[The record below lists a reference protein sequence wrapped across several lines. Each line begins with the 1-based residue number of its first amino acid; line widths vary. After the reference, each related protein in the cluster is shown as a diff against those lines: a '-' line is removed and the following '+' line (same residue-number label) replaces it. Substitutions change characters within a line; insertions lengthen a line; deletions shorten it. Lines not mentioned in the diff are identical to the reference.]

1 LLTRQGN
8 FWAGLAF
15 VAPALLIYL
24 FYFIYPIPAS
34 AFYSLFRWD
43 GISRLSDFRGIAN
56 WMRLI
61 KDELFWN
68 SFINNII
75 VVVTSLLIQLPLGLG
90 VALIV
95 SSKLIGNRF
104 LKLIYFLPM
113 MLSAVAIGMTWNY
126 IYEPNYGLLNELL
139 KRFGLEAFVSGWL
152 GDADVALGAVIA
164 TMSWQYIPFYM
175 VIFAAG
181 LAGIPAELL
190 ESAVIDG
197 ANSFQKFLKII
208 LPLLRGTIRTAAVL
222 SLTGSLKYFALVF
235 VMTEGGPN
243 NATELMA
250 TYMYKQAFTSFN
262 MGYGSTIALTMFFV
276 AFVLTLFTLRLGRSR
291 I

>member
-1 LLTRQGN
+1 LTRQGN
-8 FWAGLAF
+8 LWAGVAF

-24 FYFIYPIPAS
+24 FYFVYPIPAS
-34 AFYSLFRWD
+34 AFYSLFKWD
-43 GISRLSDFRGIAN
+43 GISPLSDFRGMDN
-56 WMRLI
+56 WFRLI
-61 KDELFWN
+61 KDGLFWN
-68 SFINNII
+68 SFRNNII
-75 VVVTSLLIQLPLGLG
+75 VVVASLLIQLPLGLG
-90 VALIV
+90 IALLV
-95 SSKLIGNRF
+95 SSKLIGSRF

-139 KRFGLEAFVSGWL
+139 KRFGLGTFVSGWL
-152 GDADVALGAVIA
+152 GDPDVALGAVIA

-181 LAGIPAELL
+181 LAGIPEELL

-197 ANSFQKFLKII
+197 ANSFQKFVKII

-222 SLTGSLKYFALVF
+222 SLTGSMKYFSLVF

-262 MGYGSTIALTMFFV
+262 MGYGSTIALTMFF
-276 AFVLTLFTLRLGRSR
+276 FSIVLTLFTLRLGRNKT
-291 I
+291 

>member
-1 LLTRQGN
+1 MTRQGN
-8 FWAGLAF
+8 LWAGVAF

-24 FYFIYPIPAS
+24 FYFVYPIPAS
-34 AFYSLFRWD
+34 AFYSLFKWD
-43 GISRLSDFRGIAN
+43 GISPLSDFRGMDN
-56 WMRLI
+56 WFRLI
-61 KDELFWN
+61 KDGLFWN
-68 SFINNII
+68 SFRNNII
-75 VVVTSLLIQLPLGLG
+75 VVVASLLIQLPLGLG
-90 VALIV
+90 IALLV
-95 SSKLIGNRF
+95 SSKLIGSRF

-139 KRFGLEAFVSGWL
+139 KRFGLGTFVSGWL
-152 GDADVALGAVIA
+152 GDPDVALGAVIA

-181 LAGIPAELL
+181 LAGIPEELL

-197 ANSFQKFLKII
+197 ANSFQKFVKII

-222 SLTGSLKYFALVF
+222 SLTGSMKYFSLVF

>member
-1 LLTRQGN
+1 MTRKGN
-8 FWAGLAF
+8 LWAGVAF
-15 VAPALLIYL
+15 VTPALLIYL

-34 AFYSLFRWD
+34 AFYSLFKWD
-43 GISRLSDFRGIAN
+43 GISKLSDFRCMDN

-68 SFINNII
+68 SFINNIT
-75 VVVTSLLIQLPLGLG
+75 VVVTSLLIHLPFGLG
-90 VALIV
+90 IALLV
-95 SSKLIGNRF
+95 SSKLVGSRF

-139 KRFGLEAFVSGWL
+139 KRLGLGSLVSGWL
-152 GDADVALGAVIA
+152 GDSDVALGAVIA

-181 LAGIPAELL
+181 LAGIPGELL

-197 ANSFQKFLKII
+197 ANPFQKFVKII
-208 LPLLRGTIRTAAVL
+208 LPLLRGTIRTAVVL

-262 MGYGSTIALTMFFV
+262 MGYGSTIALAMFFI
-276 AFVLTLFTLRLGRSR
+276 AFVLTLFTLRFGRNKT
-291 I
+291 

>member
-1 LLTRQGN
+1 MTRQGN
-8 FWAGLAF
+8 LWAGVAF

-34 AFYSLFRWD
+34 AFYSLFKWD
-43 GISRLSDFRGIAN
+43 GISPLSDFRGMDN
-56 WMRLI
+56 WFRLI

-68 SFINNII
+68 SFRNNL
-75 VVVTSLLIQLPLGLG
+75 VVVVASLLIQLPLGLG
-90 VALIV
+90 IALLV
-95 SSKLIGNRF
+95 SSKLIGSRF

-139 KRFGLEAFVSGWL
+139 KRFGLGAFTSGWL
-152 GDADVALGAVIA
+152 GDPDVALGAVIA

-181 LAGIPAELL
+181 LAGIPEELL

-197 ANSFQKFLKII
+197 ANSFQKFVKII

-222 SLTGSLKYFALVF
+222 SLTGSMKYFSLVF

-262 MGYGSTIALTMFFV
+262 MGYGSTIALTMFFF
-276 AFVLTLFTLRLGRSR
+276 AIALTLFTLRLGQNKT
-291 I
+291 

>member
-1 LLTRQGN
+1 MTRQGN
-8 FWAGLAF
+8 LWAGVAF

-24 FYFIYPIPAS
+24 FYFVYPIPAS
-34 AFYSLFRWD
+34 AFYSLFKWD
-43 GISRLSDFRGIAN
+43 GISPLSDFRGMDN
-56 WMRLI
+56 WFRLI
-61 KDELFWN
+61 KDGLFWN
-68 SFINNII
+68 SFRNNII
-75 VVVTSLLIQLPLGLG
+75 VVVASLLIQLPLGLG
-90 VALIV
+90 IALLV
-95 SSKLIGNRF
+95 SSKLIGSRF

-139 KRFGLEAFVSGWL
+139 KRFGLGTFASGWL
-152 GDADVALGAVIA
+152 GDPDVALGAVIA

-181 LAGIPAELL
+181 LAGIPEELL

-262 MGYGSTIALTMFFV
+262 MGYGSTIALTMFF
-276 AFVLTLFTLRLGRSR
+276 FSIVLTLFTLRLGRNKT
-291 I
+291 

>member
-1 LLTRQGN
+1 MLTRQGN

>member
-1 LLTRQGN
+1 MTRQGN
-8 FWAGLAF
+8 LWAGVAF

-24 FYFIYPIPAS
+24 FYFVYPIPAS
-34 AFYSLFRWD
+34 AFYSLFKWD
-43 GISRLSDFRGIAN
+43 GISPLSDFRGMDN
-56 WMRLI
+56 WFRLI
-61 KDELFWN
+61 KDGLFWN
-68 SFINNII
+68 SFRNNII
-75 VVVTSLLIQLPLGLG
+75 VVVASLLIQLPLGLG
-90 VALIV
+90 IALLV
-95 SSKLIGNRF
+95 SSKLIGSRF

-139 KRFGLEAFVSGWL
+139 KRFGLGTFASGWL
-152 GDADVALGAVIA
+152 GDPDVALGAVIA

-181 LAGIPAELL
+181 LAGIPEELL

-197 ANSFQKFLKII
+197 ANSFQKFVKII

-222 SLTGSLKYFALVF
+222 SLTGSMKYFSLVF

-262 MGYGSTIALTMFFV
+262 MGYGSTIALTMFF
-276 AFVLTLFTLRLGRSR
+276 FSIVLTLFTLRLGRNKT
-291 I
+291 

>member
-1 LLTRQGN
+1 LTRQGN
-8 FWAGLAF
+8 LWAGVAF

-24 FYFIYPIPAS
+24 FYFVYPIPAS
-34 AFYSLFRWD
+34 AFYSLFKWD
-43 GISRLSDFRGIAN
+43 GISPLSDFRGMDN
-56 WMRLI
+56 WFRMI
-61 KDELFWN
+61 KDGLFWN
-68 SFINNII
+68 SFRNNII
-75 VVVTSLLIQLPLGLG
+75 VVVASLLIQLPLGLG
-90 VALIV
+90 IALLV
-95 SSKLIGNRF
+95 SSKLIGSRF

-139 KRFGLEAFVSGWL
+139 KRFGLGTFVSGWL
-152 GDADVALGAVIA
+152 GDPDVALGAVIA

-181 LAGIPAELL
+181 LAGIPEELL

-197 ANSFQKFLKII
+197 ANSFQKFVKII

-222 SLTGSLKYFALVF
+222 SLTGSMKYFSLVF

-262 MGYGSTIALTMFFV
+262 MGYGSTIALTMFF
-276 AFVLTLFTLRLGRSR
+276 FSIVLTLFTLRLGRNKT
-291 I
+291 

>member
-1 LLTRQGN
+1 MTRQGN
-8 FWAGLAF
+8 LWAGVAF

-24 FYFIYPIPAS
+24 FYFVYPIPAS
-34 AFYSLFRWD
+34 AFYSLFKWD
-43 GISRLSDFRGIAN
+43 GISPLSDFRGMDN
-56 WMRLI
+56 WFRLI
-61 KDELFWN
+61 KDGLFWN
-68 SFINNII
+68 SFRNNII
-75 VVVTSLLIQLPLGLG
+75 VVVASLLIQLPLGLG
-90 VALIV
+90 IALLV
-95 SSKLIGNRF
+95 SSKLIGSRF

-139 KRFGLEAFVSGWL
+139 KRFGLGTFVSGWL
-152 GDADVALGAVIA
+152 GDPDVALGAVIA

-181 LAGIPAELL
+181 LAGIPEELL

-197 ANSFQKFLKII
+197 ANSFQKFVKII

-222 SLTGSLKYFALVF
+222 SLTGSMKYFSLVF

-262 MGYGSTIALTMFFV
+262 MGYGSTIALTMFF
-276 AFVLTLFTLRLGRSR
+276 FSIVLTLFTLRLGRNKT
-291 I
+291 